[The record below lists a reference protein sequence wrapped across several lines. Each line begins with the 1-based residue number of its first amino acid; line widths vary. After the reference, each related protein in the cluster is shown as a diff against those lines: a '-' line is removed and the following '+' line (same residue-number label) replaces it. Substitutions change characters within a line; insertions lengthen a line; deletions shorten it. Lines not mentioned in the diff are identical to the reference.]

1 MKQDEISIIAK
12 YASLMKYEPIAP
24 LEKYRRTGSISIETI
39 NQDFNQE
46 SNQDFDKEPDLI
58 FVLEKS
64 KQLWIN

>member
-1 MKQDEISIIAK
+1 
-12 YASLMKYEPIAP
+12 MKYEPVAP

>member
-12 YASLMKYEPIAP
+12 YASLMKYEPVAP
-24 LEKYRRTGSISIETI
+24 LEKYRRTGPISIETI